1 MTTTKKSSNIIS
13 VKGIYNLT
21 KKVGDILID
30 EKQLHNIQFA
40 IGYSIEQIEGIIRY
54 VRNNSNDCTLIIEL
68 ENVKEYLKDVQKNDF
83 N

>member
-1 MTTTKKSSNIIS
+1 MSRGHTKLDRLEVDN
-13 VKGIYNLT
+13 
-21 KKVGDILID
+21 LID

-54 VRNNSNDCTLIIEL
+54 VRNNSNDYILIKEL
-68 ENVKEYLKDVQKNDF
+68 ENIKEYLKDVQKNDF

>member
-1 MTTTKKSSNIIS
+1 MSRGHTKLDRLEVDN
-13 VKGIYNLT
+13 
-21 KKVGDILID
+21 LID

-54 VRNNSNDCTLIIEL
+54 VRNNSNDYTLIKEL
-68 ENVKEYLKDVQKNDF
+68 ENVKEYLKDVYKNDF

>member
-1 MTTTKKSSNIIS
+1 MSRGHTKLDRLEVDN
-13 VKGIYNLT
+13 
-21 KKVGDILID
+21 LID

-40 IGYSIEQIEGIIRY
+40 IDYSIEQIEGIIRY
-54 VRNNSNDCTLIIEL
+54 VRNNSNDYTLIKEL